1 MYLAPFADGARS
13 AERARIRI
21 LKTGYVFGRRRVWS
35 KREDEVCRVFYPR
48 YDLMERLL
56 HDRTAEA
63 IQYRCRYLGLAPKT
77 NRWTAGEL
85 SRLKRVYP
93 AGTWEEILEA
103 VPTKTRAQIRYAAQ
117 YYKLR
122 RDRKPYK
129 PTGHVAIDQIR
140 TRCFECNYTMRDAD
154 ILASSKSYF
163 YKAHWH
169 SKWIN
174 HKAIA
179 RAVKALDG
187 RLVVEW
193 DVSLRESG
201 QLPCGD
207 LWRD

>member
-1 MYLAPFADGARS
+1 
-13 AERARIRI
+13 
-21 LKTGYVFGRRRVWS
+21 V
-35 KREDEVCRVFYPR
+35 
-48 YDLMERLL
+48 
-56 HDRTAEA
+56 
-63 IQYRCRYLGLAPKT
+63 
-77 NRWTAGEL
+77 
-85 SRLKRVYP
+85 
-93 AGTWEEILEA
+93 A
-103 VPTKTRAQIRYAAQ
+103 VPNKTKAQIRYAAQ

-129 PTGHVAIDQIR
+129 ATGHVAIDQIR

-163 YKAHWH
+163 YKARWH

-187 RLVVEW
+187 QLVVEW
-193 DVSLRESG
+193 DISLREPG

-207 LWRD
+207 LWR